1 MSVSITIR
9 LGPMAEIT
17 AHGQNCQEIAKQL
30 DGWQKLNEKV
40 EKLSADLA
48 EKMYPE
54 EGDGGGQQQQQQA
67 QEAS

>member
-30 DGWQKLNEKV
+30 DGWQKLNDKV

-48 EKMYPE
+48 QRMYPE
-54 EGDGGGQQQQQQA
+54 EEKA
-67 QEAS
+67 AKSRRRTREASR